1 MKDRSVANIVFTFHS
16 EKKVGTGN
24 VTGVLD
30 TETKRGWRHTIKVI
44 GEGLSRTLEKE
55 AAVSTGASSLSWLP
69 FCEQIE

>member
-30 TETKRGWRHTIKVI
+30 TETKRGWRHMIKVI
-44 GEGLSRTLEKE
+44 GEGMPRTLEKE
-55 AAVSTGASSLSWLP
+55 VAVSKGASSFSWLP
-69 FCEQIE
+69 FCEQI